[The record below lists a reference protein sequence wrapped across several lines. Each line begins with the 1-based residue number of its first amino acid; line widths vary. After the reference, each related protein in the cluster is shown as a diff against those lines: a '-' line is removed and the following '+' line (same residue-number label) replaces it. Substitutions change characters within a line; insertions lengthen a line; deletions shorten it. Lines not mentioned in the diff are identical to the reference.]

1 MSCTSAHTR
10 ASLKALTKGTVP
22 PVSKLSP
29 SPKANSSP
37 KASRI
42 QLENRAAIAGAAIL
56 EFSTRGYHGATIDA
70 IAEKAGMSKP
80 NLLYYF
86 PSKEAIYR
94 SVLEQIVEDWLRPL
108 MTLDPD
114 ADPVE
119 ELRRYI
125 SMKMR
130 MSADRPE
137 ASRLFASE
145 ILAGAPILNDFLET
159 RLKSLVE
166 EKATILQGW
175 IDAGRLAPVD
185 PVHLIFVIW
194 STTQHYADF
203 EAQID
208 AVTGAQSK
216 KPGFHDQAAQ
226 AVLSIILNGV
236 KPR

>member
-1 MSCTSAHTR
+1 MSNLTVAPTSSHTLSLLLAQPA
-10 ASLKALTKGTVP
+10 ASQPTQRHDLL
-22 PVSKLSP
+22 SKP
-29 SPKANSSP
+29 
-37 KASRI
+37 SRI
-42 QLENRAAIAGAAIL
+42 QVENRASIAQAAVV
-56 EFSTRGYHGATIDA
+56 EFSSRGYHGATIDA

-94 SVLEQIVEDWLRPL
+94 SVLEQIVEEWLSPL
-108 MTLDPD
+108 MTLDQT

-125 SMKMR
+125 TLKMR
-130 MSADRPE
+130 MSAQRPE

-145 ILAGAPILNDFLET
+145 IIAGAPILNDFLET
-159 RLKSLVE
+159 RLKTLVG
-166 EKATILQGW
+166 EKSAIIQGW
-175 IDAGRLAPVD
+175 IDAGKLAPVD

-216 KPGFHDQAAQ
+216 KPGFQEQAAQ
-226 AVLSIILNGV
+226 AVLSIILSGI
-236 KPR
+236 KPRP